1 MELFDGYHLF
11 LLLLFVLLL
20 LVDAVTTFTRS
31 ALRSVNLQRFEEEH
45 DHEAYDD
52 IIALRQEHS
61 VASYA
66 VSVIQVVT
74 FSSALII
81 CTQEALIFGGSPGL
95 VGGAIVVAASILV
108 LRAVAASLGER
119 YAESL
124 ADVGLSFLRSFV
136 FLTFPVSFALE
147 RLANGIGGP
156 QTEEE
161 AREEMEDEITAIMD
175 EAVQE
180 GTLDADEYRILTN
193 IMQFSEVTVKDVMT
207 PRNVVF
213 SLSTDRKVSDI
224 LDRGELQTYSRFPVC
239 TDQSLDEVVG
249 YCLTRDILYAALQG
263 QGDVTLDRLMRD
275 VTFIPENVRLD
286 KVLEEFLTRRQHM
299 FLVVDEYGGV
309 EGLITME
316 DVVETILG
324 AEIVDEADRVVDMR
338 QLASLRRDQRI
349 AGSVQPSEAAAS
361 DRSVM
366 DIGDAT
372 DDDDARER
380 EQSLS

>member
-1 MELFDGYHLF
+1 MVFFEGIHAL

-20 LVDAVTTFTRS
+20 LVDALTSFTRS

-52 IIALRQEHS
+52 IIAIRQEHS
-61 VASYA
+61 RAAYA
-66 VSVIQVVT
+66 VVVIQVVS
-74 FSSALII
+74 FISALII
-81 CTQEALIFGGSPGL
+81 YTQEAFVLGGSAGLFGGS
-95 VGGAIVVAASILV
+95 IVVVAITLV
-108 LRAVAASLGER
+108 LRAASAALGER
-119 YAESL
+119 YAEQF
-124 ADVGLSFLRSFV
+124 ADVGLSFLRSVV
-136 FLTFPVSFALE
+136 FLTYPISFALA
-147 RLANGIGGP
+147 RLAQTIGGP

-213 SLSTDRKVSDI
+213 SLPTDSTVSDI

-239 TDQSLDEVVG
+239 RDQSLDEVVG

-263 QGDVTLDRLMRD
+263 QGHQKLDTLMRD
-275 VTFIPENVRLD
+275 VNFIPENVRLD

-349 AGSVQPSEAAAS
+349 AGSLPQIDPMIS
-361 DRSVM
+361 DKAGSHVS
-366 DIGDAT
+366 DEVD
-372 DDDDARER
+372 
-380 EQSLS
+380 